1 MPMPIPTD
9 MTAQVNAQLRLV
21 ERAYRDI
28 PEALGR
34 ERVWRQALR
43 GAFAGLVSTAKSLT
57 PRRTGALR
65 RSVAVWPKRA
75 KGRGQ
80 YFAIGFGNQRPNP
93 YHKALGVEYG
103 NRRVPEPARALRTA
117 WEQHERRLVSD
128 AATMVK
134 AEIARAQTRLAK
146 RLASAARRTR
156 PR

>member
-1 MPMPIPTD
+1 MPVPIPND
-9 MTAQVNAQLRLV
+9 VAAQVRAQLRLV
-21 ERAYRDI
+21 ERAYGEI

-34 ERVWRQALR
+34 ERVWRDALR

-80 YFAIGFGNQRPNP
+80 YFALGFGNRRPNP
-93 YHKALGVEYG
+93 YHQALGQEYG
-103 NRRVPEPARALRTA
+103 NRRVSEPARALRTA

-128 AATMVK
+128 AAAMVK
-134 AEIARAQTRLAK
+134 AEIARVQARLAK
-146 RLASAARRTR
+146 RLAAAARRTR
-156 PR
+156 AT